1 MLRKIKTKS
10 QAISSLL
17 SAQAILDTVL
27 EEEDEINYVL
37 ECHDVDSVEELIKTM
52 PSTAYYENVI
62 DTCYDD
68 DITLDDSL
76 YIKEKNT
83 FYKKRMQDFADS
95 LEDFKQTDIYESF
108 AKVQEL
114 YSYYERKVKEQRDY
128 KS

>member
-10 QAISSLL
+10 QAIASLL
-17 SAQAILDTVL
+17 SAQEILDTVL
-27 EEEDEINYVL
+27 AEEDNINYIV
-37 ECHDVDSVEELIKTM
+37 EYHDVNSVEELIKTM

-76 YIKEKNT
+76 HIKEKNA

-114 YSYYERKVKEQRDY
+114 YSYYESKVKECL
-128 KS
+128 